1 MSALQYNGP
10 ASLVPRPRGNEGMV
24 QLTRYPNRGEVKA
37 THRGEALMIIPVV
50 VGDEPFA
57 DACRKLRVVF
67 NTRTDYI
74 QHLLHQLTSLG
85 KKGPMTEYA
94 PLTKP

>member
-10 ASLVPRPRGNEGMV
+10 ASLVPRPRGNEAMV

-67 NTRTDYI
+67 NHRYKTWNILVRITYSTYF
-74 QHLLHQLTSLG
+74 TS
-85 KKGPMTEYA
+85 
-94 PLTKP
+94 